1 MQFTPGPFI
10 TSEAD
15 ICIGRGRKV
24 VPGVLYASAGVLGFL
39 RFEDIRVW
47 QVFFFFSMLLA
58 MKQFT
63 SYGED
68 VIVII
73 MMMIMVVTIVIIII
87 ISLIVISVVCRLLV
101 QIDYILRG

>member
-47 QVFFFFSMLLA
+47 QVFFFF
-58 MKQFT
+58 QCF
-63 SYGED
+63 
-68 VIVII
+68 
-73 MMMIMVVTIVIIII
+73 
-87 ISLIVISVVCRLLV
+87 
-101 QIDYILRG
+101 